1 MGNLLQK
8 MTFSPQQTAPTF
20 PTHHDPRGS
29 AMPVQSSPE
38 QPARPTPVAVA
49 PLPSRQRH
57 LLRVPEA
64 AWADC
69 GFGLAFFFLAK
80 NPSGKKRQP
89 LFVYADSQELPTGS
103 LQPPAPLCND
113 SLGDMG
119 RGRRGGENRGEESV
133 TELLPRS
140 AICPSLSAA
149 GGSSRAYANQP
160 ADENISQTLISETG
174 EDQEGGWEL
183 WTHEER
189 RETVLKTSA
198 AT

>member
-8 MTFSPQQTAPTF
+8 MTFSPQQTAPTLRF
-20 PTHHDPRGS
+20 LLTMTHVDQRC
-29 AMPVQSSPE
+29 QSSHHQNSLPG
-38 QPARPTPVAVA
+38 
-49 PLPSRQRH
+49 PLPWQWHRCHHASATSSESQRQRGQIVVLGW
-57 LLRVPEA
+57 LL
-64 AWADC
+64 
-69 GFGLAFFFLAK
+69 FFFWAK

-149 GGSSRAYANQP
+149 GGSS
-160 ADENISQTLISETG
+160 
-174 EDQEGGWEL
+174 
-183 WTHEER
+183 
-189 RETVLKTSA
+189 
-198 AT
+198 